1 MHCGVSVSELHGA
14 PVFYGI
20 WFYTTGYSVA
30 TQGLLSAKVLN
41 SLEEI
46 VMVAEDSCHVAICLT

>member
-1 MHCGVSVSELHGA
+1 MPQCFTRKVSHHTIQA
-14 PVFYGI
+14 
-20 WFYTTGYSVA
+20 VA
-30 TQGLLSAKVLN
+30 KQDLLNVKVLN